1 MSKYNKTSFLF
12 LLSMLFIATSA
23 DLFAQNKTDLVAKKA
38 ALQKEISLTNKL
50 LNETKKNKELTIDE
64 LLKLKSKINAR
75 VELISAI
82 NQEINVVNNQ
92 ISNNQGNITSLQ
104 NDLVKLKQEYA
115 KMIYYAYKNKS
126 SYNKIMFVFSAS
138 SFNQAYKRLKYIQQ
152 YSEYRKKQAASIV
165 QTQQKLKSKV
175 VELQNDKQ
183 EKSVLLSTENQEKQK
198 LAVEQT
204 EQESTVKKL
213 QSKEQELKSDLTKK
227 QEAER
232 KLQKAIERIIEEE
245 IRKAREAA
253 FKAAKAE
260 KAAKD
265 AKAIKDPKVIKDPKA
280 IKEPKVVEPVTSF
293 PLTPEAQKLSNSFAA
308 NKGSLPW
315 PILEGVIIDRFGQ
328 HPHPVLTG
336 IIVNNN
342 GIDISTTKGAIARAI
357 FEGEVSSVAIIP
369 GGGKVVMIRHGEYLS
384 VYSYLSE
391 VYVNKGDKITTKQ
404 LLGTLINEPD
414 KAKTNVHLEIWKGMT
429 KLNPEYWIFRK

>member
-1 MSKYNKTSFLF
+1 MSKYNKIYLLF
-12 LLSMLFIATSA
+12 LLPMLFIATSGS
-23 DLFAQNKTDLVAKKA
+23 LFAQNKKDLEAKKA

-82 NQEINVVNNQ
+82 NQEIKLVNKQ
-92 ISNNQGNITSLQ
+92 ISTNQNGITSLQ
-104 NDLVKLKQEYA
+104 KELEKLKQEYA
-115 KMIYYAYKNKS
+115 KMIYYAFKNKS
-126 SYNKIMFVFSAS
+126 TYNKIMFVFSS
-138 SFNQAYKRLKYIQQ
+138 NSFNQAYKRLKYIQQ
-152 YSEYRKKQAASIV
+152 YSEYRKKQAESIV
-165 QTQQKLKSKV
+165 KTQQELKSKIA
-175 VELQNDKQ
+175 ELEKDKQ
-183 EKSVLLSTENQEKQK
+183 EKTALLSLEYQEKQK

-213 QSKEQELKSDLTKK
+213 QSKEQELLSNLRKK

-253 FKAAKAE
+253 AKAN
-260 KAAKD
+260 
-265 AKAIKDPKVIKDPKA
+265 KDPKSSTTT
-280 IKEPKVVEPVTSF
+280 TSF
-293 PLTPEAQKLSNSFAA
+293 PMTPEALKLSNSFAS
-308 NKGSLPW
+308 NKGKLPW
-315 PILEGVIIDRFGQ
+315 PVLEGVITDRFGQ
-328 HPHPVLTG
+328 HPHPVLSG
-336 IIVNNN
+336 IEVNNN
-342 GIDISTTKGAIARAI
+342 GIDISTVKGAIARAI
-357 FEGEVSSVAIIP
+357 FDGEVSSVAIIP

-384 VYSYLSE
+384 VYSYFND
-391 VYVNKGDKITTKQ
+391 VYVKKGDKITTKQ
-404 LLGTLINEPD
+404 HLGTLISEPD

>member
-1 MSKYNKTSFLF
+1 MSKYNKIYLLF
-12 LLSMLFIATSA
+12 LLPMLCISTSGS
-23 DLFAQNKTDLVAKKA
+23 LFAQNKKDLEAKKA

-82 NQEINVVNNQ
+82 NQEIKLVNKQ
-92 ISNNQGNITSLQ
+92 ISTNQNGITSLQ
-104 NDLVKLKQEYA
+104 KELEKLKQEYA
-115 KMIYYAYKNKS
+115 KMIYYAFKNKS
-126 SYNKIMFVFSAS
+126 TYNKIMFVFSS
-138 SFNQAYKRLKYIQQ
+138 NSFNQAYKRLKYIQQ
-152 YSEYRKKQAASIV
+152 YSEYRKKQAESIV
-165 QTQQKLKSKV
+165 KTQQELKSKIT
-175 VELQNDKQ
+175 ELEKDKQ
-183 EKSVLLSTENQEKQK
+183 EKSALLSLEYQEKQK

-213 QSKEQELKSDLTKK
+213 QSKEQELLSNLRKK

-253 FKAAKAE
+253 AKAN
-260 KAAKD
+260 
-265 AKAIKDPKVIKDPKA
+265 KDPKSSTTT
-280 IKEPKVVEPVTSF
+280 TSF
-293 PLTPEAQKLSNSFAA
+293 PMTPEALKLSNSFAS
-308 NKGSLPW
+308 NKGKLPW
-315 PILEGVIIDRFGQ
+315 PVLEGVITDRFGQ
-328 HPHPVLTG
+328 HPHPVLSG
-336 IIVNNN
+336 IEVNNN
-342 GIDISTTKGAIARAI
+342 GIDISTVKGAIARAI
-357 FEGEVSSVAIIP
+357 FDGEVSSVAIIP

-384 VYSYLSE
+384 VYSYFND
-391 VYVNKGDKITTKQ
+391 VYVKKGNKITTKQ
-404 LLGTLINEPD
+404 HLGTLISEPD

>member
-1 MSKYNKTSFLF
+1 MSKYNKIYLLF
-12 LLSMLFIATSA
+12 LLSMLCIATSGS
-23 DLFAQNKTDLVAKKA
+23 LFAQNKKDLEAKKA

-82 NQEINVVNNQ
+82 NQEIKLVNKQ
-92 ISNNQGNITSLQ
+92 ISTNQNGITSLQ
-104 NDLVKLKQEYA
+104 KELEKLKQEYA
-115 KMIYYAYKNKS
+115 KMIYYAFKNKS
-126 SYNKIMFVFSAS
+126 THNKIMFVFSS
-138 SFNQAYKRLKYIQQ
+138 NSFNQAYKRLKYIQQ
-152 YSEYRKKQAASIV
+152 YSEYRKKQAESIV
-165 QTQQKLKSKV
+165 KTQQELKSKIT
-175 VELQNDKQ
+175 ELEKDKQ
-183 EKSVLLSTENQEKQK
+183 EKSALLSLEYQEKQK

-213 QSKEQELKSDLTKK
+213 QSKEQELLSNLRKK

-253 FKAAKAE
+253 AKAN
-260 KAAKD
+260 
-265 AKAIKDPKVIKDPKA
+265 KDPKSTTTT
-280 IKEPKVVEPVTSF
+280 TSF
-293 PLTPEAQKLSNSFAA
+293 PMTPEALKLSNSFAS
-308 NKGSLPW
+308 NKGKLPW
-315 PILEGVIIDRFGQ
+315 PVLEGVITDRFGQ
-328 HPHPVLTG
+328 HPHPVLSG
-336 IIVNNN
+336 IEVNNN
-342 GIDISTTKGAIARAI
+342 GIDISTVKGAIARAI
-357 FEGEVSSVAIIP
+357 FDGEVSSVAIIP

-384 VYSYLSE
+384 VYSYFND
-391 VYVNKGDKITTKQ
+391 VYVKKGDKITTKQ
-404 LLGTLINEPD
+404 HLGTLVSEPD

>member
-1 MSKYNKTSFLF
+1 MSKYNKIS
-12 LLSMLFIATSA
+12 LLLILLMLLIATSST
-23 DLFAQNKTDLVAKKA
+23 LFAQNKNDLEAKKA

-75 VELISAI
+75 GELISAI
-82 NQEINVVNNQ
+82 NQEIKLVNKQ
-92 ISNNQGNITSLQ
+92 ISQNQNGIASLQ
-104 NDLVKLKQEYA
+104 KELEKLKQEYA
-115 KMIYYAYKNKS
+115 KMIYYAFKNKS
-126 SYNKIMFVFSAS
+126 TQNKIMFVFSS
-138 SFNQAYKRLKYIQQ
+138 NSFNQAYKRLKYIQQ

-165 QTQQKLKSKV
+165 STQQELKLKV
-175 VELQNDKQ
+175 AELEKDKQ
-183 EKSVLLSTENQEKQK
+183 EKSALLSLENQEKQK
-198 LAVEQT
+198 LAAEQVEQET
-204 EQESTVKKL
+204 TVKKL
-213 QSKEQELKSDLTKK
+213 QSKEQELKSDLNKK

-253 FKAAKAE
+253 AKTN
-260 KAAKD
+260 KPTKTGD
-265 AKAIKDPKVIKDPKA
+265 TK
-280 IKEPKVVEPVTSF
+280 TSF
-293 PLTPEAQKLSNSFAA
+293 PLTPEALKLSNSFAS

-315 PILEGVIIDRFGQ
+315 PVLEGVITDRFGQ

-336 IIVNNN
+336 IEVNNN
-342 GIDISTTKGAIARAI
+342 GIDISTIKGAVARAI
-357 FEGEVSSVAIIP
+357 FDGEVSSVAIIP

-384 VYSYLSE
+384 VYSYFND
-391 VYVNKGDKITTKQ
+391 VYVKKGDKITTKQ
-404 LLGTLINEPD
+404 HLGTLVSEPD